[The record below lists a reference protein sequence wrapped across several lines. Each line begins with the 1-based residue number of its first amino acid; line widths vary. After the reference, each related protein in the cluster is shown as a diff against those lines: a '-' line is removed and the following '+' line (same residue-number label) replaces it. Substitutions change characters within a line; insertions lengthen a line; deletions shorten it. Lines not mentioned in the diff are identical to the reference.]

1 MFWTKHF
8 EISITLQLN
17 MSVMMILEGLEAN
30 PKIYIEIILVI
41 KHIYRH
47 YIAKIGN
54 IYRNHKNLCY
64 LSSRKTEYK
73 IQIKDTQNTLYM

>member
-8 EISITLQLN
+8 EILITLQLN
-17 MSVMMILEGLEAN
+17 MSMMMILVKLEAN
-30 PKIYIEIILVI
+30 LKIYIKINLVI

-54 IYRNHKNLCY
+54 IYRIHKNLCY
-64 LSSRKTEYK
+64 PSSHKTEYK
-73 IQIKDTQNTLYM
+73 IQIKGTQNTLYM

>member
-1 MFWTKHF
+1 
-8 EISITLQLN
+8 

-73 IQIKDTQNTLYM
+73 IQIKDAQNTLYM